1 MNIKY
6 MNKIDM
12 AALKFLSNIKWCISI
27 TLLLLVSCTGIPE
40 GVKPVTPFEAS
51 KYLGKW
57 YEIARLDHS
66 FERGLTEVYAV
77 YSEGSD
83 GDIKVE
89 NFGYDDSKK
98 EWKSA
103 QGKAHLLEPT
113 DTGRLEVSF
122 FWPFYS
128 SYNIIALDNEH
139 YSYAMVCSYNKSYL
153 WILSRSK
160 TIDSTT
166 LKKLIAQADSLGFNT
181 SALIYPQTNN
191 HTE

>member
-1 MNIKY
+1 

-12 AALKFLSNIKWCISI
+12 TALKFLSNIKWCISI
-27 TLLLLVSCTGIPE
+27 TLLFLVSCTGIPD

-83 GDIKVE
+83 GDIKVD
-89 NFGYDDSKK
+89 NFGYDASKK
-98 EWKSA
+98 EWKSI
-103 QGKAHLLEPT
+103 QGKAYLIESP
-113 DTGRLEVSF
+113 DTGRLGVTF

-160 TIDSTT
+160 TIDSKT
-166 LKKLIAQADSLGFNT
+166 LKKLITEAQSLGFNT
-181 SALIYPQTNN
+181 SNLIYPQQNE
-191 HTE
+191 HTKE